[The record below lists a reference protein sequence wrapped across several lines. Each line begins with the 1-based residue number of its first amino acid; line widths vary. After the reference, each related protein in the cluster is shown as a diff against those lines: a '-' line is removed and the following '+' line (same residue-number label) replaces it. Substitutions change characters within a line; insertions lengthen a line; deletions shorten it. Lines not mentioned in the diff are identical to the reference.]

1 MGDRQAGLS
10 ACIEAFEH
18 AKEPY
23 SGVAGS
29 QREPG
34 RSGYVESRIFCRGGA
49 FQRIYSFRVDCRS
62 ALCNT
67 AYGVRYERHECM
79 WQVQFA

>member
-18 AKEPY
+18 AKGPY

-62 ALCNT
+62 ALCSD
-67 AYGVRYERHECM
+67 AYGVLYWRPANM
-79 WQVQFA
+79 WQVHYA